1 MKKNVLKIGV
11 IVAVASA
18 AVWNVGINETKVLF
32 TDFFTLESMAKLET
46 VCVGDVDKNSG
57 ICKKDINPEAGS
69 FCARREDYSDPI
81 NCFAT
86 ASYE

>member
-11 IVAVASA
+11 IVAVASV

-57 ICKKDINPEAGS
+57 ISKKDINPKARS

>member
-11 IVAVASA
+11 IVAVASV

-32 TDFFTLESMAKLET
+32 TDFFTLESMAKFET
-46 VCVGDVDKNSG
+46 GCVGDVDKNSG
-57 ICKKDINPEAGS
+57 ISKKDINPKARS

>member
-11 IVAVASA
+11 IVAVASV

-57 ICKKDINPEAGS
+57 ISKKDINPEARS